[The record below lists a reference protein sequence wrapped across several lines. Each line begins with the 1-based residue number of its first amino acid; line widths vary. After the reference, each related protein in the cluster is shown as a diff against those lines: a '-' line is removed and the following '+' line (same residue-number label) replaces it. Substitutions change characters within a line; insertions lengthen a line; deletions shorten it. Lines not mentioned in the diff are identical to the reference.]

1 MNEYIIATGTVTN
14 AIKGRETLKR
24 KGIFAE
30 IERMKASERQYGCGY
45 AIVVR
50 GDIKEIELLLKQ
62 ANVKIL
68 KILPR

>member
-1 MNEYIIATGTVTN
+1 MNEYTIATGTVTN

-30 IERMKASERQYGCGY
+30 IERMKATEKQYGCGY
-45 AIVVR
+45 SIAVR